1 MKKCLICGRASLP
14 GAKLCADCSSARKRA
29 FAATVTQPLL
39 AAASAR
45 TGTRLLKPS
54 QSVAATARRSAE
66 RALMAKVTPPSSP
79 PIDEPHGRR
88 SVWLIALVVAAL
100 VVTATFAARRSF
112 VAPRAEPPVATEQS
126 APAAPEPVAAAR
138 PQPAATFT
146 AKPGLA
152 APIADP
158 AEKPSVTQ
166 EAAPPAKADAAK
178 RSAARSRILPAE
190 VAPPPT
196 EPAPVVQTLAAAPA
210 PPPAAP
216 REAPRVDPW
225 QAMSESLARCT
236 GGLFDRIVCDQRVRA
251 QYCDGQWGQ
260 VPQCPSRVPN
270 DHGQ

>member
-66 RALMAKVTPPSSP
+66 RALMAKAVTPSSP
-79 PIDEPHGRR
+79 PIAESHGRR
-88 SVWLIALVVAAL
+88 NVWPIALVVAAL

-112 VAPRAEPPVATEQS
+112 VTPKTESPVATEQA
-126 APAAPEPVAAAR
+126 APASLEPVAVAP

-158 AEKPSVTQ
+158 AAKQ
-166 EAAPPAKADAAK
+166 DAAPATRGDAAK
-178 RSAARSRILPAE
+178 RAAARSRALPVE
-190 VAPPPT
+190 VVPPPA

-216 REAPRVDPW
+216 RETPRVDPW
-225 QAMSESLARCT
+225 QAMNESLARCT

-260 VPQCPSRVPN
+260 VPQCPSRAPN